1 MAQRFRFRGR
11 RMRPNF
17 GRARRI
23 VRAVTGINLAKRIQL
38 DGLTIP
44 DVTSA
49 SFDNILRVPLLECVE
64 TMDEEVESNGTTI
77 ADAPLYSR
85 ITSMRLNLIL
95 HGFAAGSIVRWILHK
110 EPDGEQAYT
119 ELTNTS
125 FHVSDD
131 NEDNRERRKYCL
143 AKGMVFI
150 NPNNLAT
157 TLRIFVKRKAWA
169 RVSPLRELDII
180 ALTLAKDAAGTTG
193 NLSGFGTL
201 MVKANA

>member
-1 MAQRFRFRGR
+1 MRGRFRR
-11 RMRPNF
+11 RRTNF

-23 VRAVTGINLAKRIQL
+23 VRAVSGITLAKRVIL

-44 DVTSA
+44 DVTSV

-85 ITSMRLNLIL
+85 MTSMKLQLIL
-95 HGFAAGSIVRWILHK
+95 HGFAAGSMVRWILHK

-143 AKGMVFI
+143 AKGMIFI

-157 TLRIFVKRKAWA
+157 RFPIFVKKQAWR
-169 RVSPLRELDII
+169 RVSPLREGDII

-193 NLSGFGTL
+193 ALSGFGTIW
-201 MVKANA
+201 VKANA